1 MDNDRDVP
9 SGGQKDVHQYI
20 SYELYNLHNRR
31 TGRGLTF
38 YLLVSYYRGNVH
50 VSGIASSL

>member
-1 MDNDRDVP
+1 MDNDQDVPGGQRDVY
-9 SGGQKDVHQYI
+9 QCI
-20 SYELYNLHNRR
+20 SYELYNLQNRR

-50 VSGIASSL
+50 VGGIASSL